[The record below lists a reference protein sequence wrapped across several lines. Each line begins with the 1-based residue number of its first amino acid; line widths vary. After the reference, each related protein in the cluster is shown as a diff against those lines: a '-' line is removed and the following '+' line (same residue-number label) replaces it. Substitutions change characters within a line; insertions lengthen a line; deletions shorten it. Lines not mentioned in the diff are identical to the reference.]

1 MPSSSVALFALS
13 TLRSDANVVFAARTR
28 RGVPRRGG
36 TTTSTARGR
45 RRHSS
50 RVQARKGLLAERF
63 AAGEDDETDNK
74 VGEDDE
80 DDDERECSCGSGE
93 TYEACCKRLH
103 EGGIAR
109 ESSPESIVRARFT
122 SYKENAP
129 SFIVKS
135 THEESPD
142 FAKRDAKDM
151 AKAKAMLESDAKATA
166 KKIRF
171 LSLKIINKSNVD
183 ENESG
188 EAFVS
193 YECAFDAGEKR
204 VKKSRAKA
212 KTLAERARYRRD
224 KEGKWK
230 YVEALQ
236 LNDNVLSADGFD
248 DGGHNRGKS
257 SFRNGNLGKIF

>member
-1 MPSSSVALFALS
+1 MPSLSSVAVFALS
-13 TLRSDANVVFAARTR
+13 TDLRSDANVVFAARTR
-28 RGVPRRGG
+28 RGETKGGG
-36 TTTSTARGR
+36 TTTSTARGGRR
-45 RRHSS
+45 RRHGS

-63 AAGEDDETDNK
+63 GEDETDNK

-109 ESSPESIVRARFT
+109 DSSPESIVRARFT

-151 AKAKAMLESDAKATA
+151 AKAKAMARVAVLAVPAVLAVAVLARWAAVGGRRRGDIPRCACHVFWPKANTLPRS
-166 KKIRF
+166 IRQF
-171 LSLKIINKSNVD
+171 
-183 ENESG
+183 
-188 EAFVS
+188 
-193 YECAFDAGEKR
+193 
-204 VKKSRAKA
+204 
-212 KTLAERARYRRD
+212 
-224 KEGKWK
+224 
-230 YVEALQ
+230 
-236 LNDNVLSADGFD
+236 
-248 DGGHNRGKS
+248 
-257 SFRNGNLGKIF
+257 

>member
-1 MPSSSVALFALS
+1 MPSLSSVAVFALS
-13 TLRSDANVVFAARTR
+13 TDLRSDANVVFAARTR
-28 RGVPRRGG
+28 RGETKGGG
-36 TTTSTARGR
+36 TTTSTARGGRR
-45 RRHSS
+45 RRHGS
-50 RVQARKGLLAERF
+50 RVQARKGLLAERLQ
-63 AAGEDDETDNK
+63 GEDETDK
-74 VGEDDE
+74 VALDGEDE
-80 DDDERECSCGSGE
+80 DDERECSCGSGE

-171 LSLKIINKSNVD
+171 LSLKIINKS
-183 ENESG
+183 E
-188 EAFVS
+188 VS
-193 YECAFDAGEKR
+193 CR
-204 VKKSRAKA
+204 LLVPI
-212 KTLAERARYRRD
+212 
-224 KEGKWK
+224 
-230 YVEALQ
+230 
-236 LNDNVLSADGFD
+236 LNL
-248 DGGHNRGKS
+248 
-257 SFRNGNLGKIF
+257 KI